1 MDDEPLA
8 EHPENLPAPPPGDDA
23 AGVVAAAEAL
33 VEAAALEV
41 DLDATAADL
50 DGVDAALRR
59 LDDGTYGTCEVCS
72 VELPDDVLAADP
84 TTRRC
89 PVHVLARSLPGTAL
103 PSSLPPGPDADAG
116 ADAGAPDDA
125 GTPDG
130 AGTLGD
136 GDGEGDDEAPA
147 GPAFSG

>member
-1 MDDEPLA
+1 MDDDSLGAAPDDL
-8 EHPENLPAPPPGDDA
+8 PEDDPTTYDGPVFDEA
-23 AGVVAAAEAL
+23 AGVVAEAEAL

-72 VELPDDVLAADP
+72 VDLPDDVLAVDP

-89 PVHVLARSLPGTAL
+89 PAHVLARSLPGTTLPSAPAA
-103 PSSLPPGPDADAG
+103 PSSLPPGPELDGG
-116 ADAGAPDDA
+116 A
-125 GTPDG
+125 
-130 AGTLGD
+130 D
-136 GDGEGDDEAPA
+136 GDGGDDGPDGPDGPGGPA
-147 GPAFSG
+147 GWGP

>member
-1 MDDEPLA
+1 MDDDPLGA
-8 EHPENLPAPPPGDDA
+8 AADDLPEDDPATSDAVPTSTPAGAPGAPDAPAVDEA

-89 PVHVLARSLPGTAL
+89 PVHVLARTLPGTG
-103 PSSLPPGPDADAG
+103 LPP
-116 ADAGAPDDA
+116 AP
-125 GTPDG
+125 P
-130 AGTLGD
+130 
-136 GDGEGDDEAPA
+136 AP
-147 GPAFSG
+147 GLPPAPEP

>member
-1 MDDEPLA
+1 MDDPSLA
-8 EHPENLPAPPPGDDA
+8 GAPEEFPDERA
-23 AGVVAAAEAL
+23 AGVVQAAEAL

-72 VELPDDVLAADP
+72 ADLADDTLAADP

-89 PVHVLARSLPGTAL
+89 PAHVLARPLPGTG
-103 PSSLPPGPDADAG
+103 LPP
-116 ADAGAPDDA
+116 AP
-125 GTPDG
+125 GRPPTG
-130 AGTLGD
+130 
-136 GDGEGDDEAPA
+136 
-147 GPAFSG
+147 

>member
-1 MDDEPLA
+1 VDDDPLA
-8 EHPENLPAPPPGDDA
+8 EHPENLPAPPPGDEA

-72 VELPDDVLAADP
+72 VELADDVLAADP

-89 PVHVLARSLPGTAL
+89 PVHVLARTLPGTAL
-103 PSSLPPGPDADAG
+103 PSSPVPPSLPPGPGAAPASDADLD
-116 ADAGAPDDA
+116 ADTGPDAAP
-125 GTPDG
+125 
-130 AGTLGD
+130 
-136 GDGEGDDEAPA
+136 GE
-147 GPAFSG
+147 